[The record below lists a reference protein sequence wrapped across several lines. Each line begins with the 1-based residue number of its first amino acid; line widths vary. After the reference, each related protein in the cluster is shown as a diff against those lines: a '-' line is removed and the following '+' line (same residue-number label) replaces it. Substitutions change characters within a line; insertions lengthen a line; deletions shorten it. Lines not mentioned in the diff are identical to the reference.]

1 MKKNITNIVIILAIV
16 AVGIAIMAFAHFNW
30 SLYYSKNVRVEI
42 YLGEKFEI
50 ATVANYIQEI
60 LPEQEVIV
68 ETAGAFKDT
77 ISFSTTQIS
86 DEQVQQ
92 INATGKLPPNA
103 KFVPNELG
111 GYQLTNN
118 FFGIQAGTQE
128 LPAGFEVKKNILGFT
143 TIVPKGTK
151 GMLIKDN

>member
-1 MKKNITNIVIILAIV
+1 MTTIQGNITTQGLYNTNNVKFGSKENDMNIPEIGLQEDTLDI
-16 AVGIAIMAFAHFNW
+16 
-30 SLYYSKNVRVEI
+30 SKSDKGEAPEI
-42 YLGEKFEI
+42 
-50 ATVANYIQEI
+50 
-60 LPEQEVIV
+60 
-68 ETAGAFKDT
+68 GAMRLMFGFLT
-77 ISFSTTQIS
+77 

-128 LPAGFEVKKNILGFT
+128 LPAGFEVKKNVLGFT